1 MAPFPPI
8 GKNWAMHFP
17 IALRNLALPIAA
29 LLVLTGC
36 ASGSTAGWTYAPL
49 GPSANPSAAASQA
62 APGSG
67 GPTTTI
73 ETTQDQPLAFNP
85 ADITVAAGSTVSV
98 TYTNNSNMPHN
109 IDFYGG
115 PDNSAPSLGATT
127 VATGP
132 NNTQTVTFT
141 APTTPGDYLF
151 WCDVHTTAM
160 KGVWHVK

>member
-1 MAPFPPI
+1 MALFPLI

-29 LLVLTGC
+29 LMVLTGC

-49 GPSANPSAAASQA
+49 GPSANPSAAVSQ

-67 GPTTTI
+67 GPTTSI

-98 TYTNNSNMPHN
+98 TYTNNSSMAHN
-109 IDFYGG
+109 IDFFNG
-115 PDNSAPSLGATT
+115 PDNSEPSLGATT
-127 VATGP
+127 IATGP

-141 APTTPGDYLF
+141 APTTPGDYMF
-151 WCDVHTTAM
+151 WCDVHTTTM